1 MTLTNYWWLLI
12 WMFAAGGIIAWALPK
27 QPVMVMGKRE
37 YRWTMSSAVIFVL
50 PYIIWAGYRKNI
62 GDTETYRKTFRESA
76 SSLSQLS
83 QAVSDAAKDKGF
95 TFLTVLIKSIVGN
108 SDVIFFML
116 IAIVQMLCIVV
127 VFRKY
132 STNFWFSMF
141 LFVASTD
148 YLSWMHNG
156 MRQFLAVTIIF
167 ACTGLLL
174 KKKYLP
180 VILVILLVAT
190 IHGSALFM
198 LPIIFLAQGKAWNK
212 KTLLFIAGVI
222 LIIAGVDQFTQ
233 ILQDM
238 LTDTQYSDMTTNE
251 IWTTDDG
258 TSFIRVLVYSVP
270 AVFAFLGIK
279 YIEES
284 GDPVVNLAANMS
296 IVTAGLYVVS
306 MFTSGIYIGRMPI
319 YTSLY
324 SYILLPWI
332 FEHAFNER
340 SKKLMYALACG
351 CYLVFFYY
359 QMHATWGIL

>member
-1 MTLTNYWWLLI
+1 MLL
-12 WMFAAGGIIAWALPK
+12 
-27 QPVMVMGKRE
+27 
-37 YRWTMSSAVIFVL
+37 
-50 PYIIWAGYRKNI
+50 
-62 GDTETYRKTFRESA
+62 
-76 SSLSQLS
+76 
-83 QAVSDAAKDKGF
+83 
-95 TFLTVLIKSIVGN
+95 
-108 SDVIFFML
+108 
-116 IAIVQMLCIVV
+116 
-127 VFRKY
+127 
-132 STNFWFSMF
+132 
-141 LFVASTD
+141 
-148 YLSWMHNG
+148 
-156 MRQFLAVTIIF
+156 
-167 ACTGLLL
+167 
-174 KKKYLP
+174 
-180 VILVILLVAT
+180 
-190 IHGSALFM
+190 
-198 LPIIFLAQGKAWNK
+198 IIFLAQGKAWNK
-212 KTLLFIAGVI
+212 KTLLFIAGI
-222 LIIAGVDQFTQ
+222 LLIITGVDQFTQ
-233 ILQDM
+233 LLQNV

-279 YIEES
+279 YIEKS

-340 SKKLMYALACG
+340 SKKLMYALTCG